1 MPRSVTRTRL
11 LLATLAGALAAGD
24 TSRGVEPAVWIDQR
38 QARPFVCRA
47 NYELGRDPVVLR
59 ELQTLRRDVA
69 EMLGLNLTAEPVEV
83 YLFRD
88 KSSYKSYLQ
97 EKFPS
102 VPLRRALFIKGAGPG
117 MVYAYDS
124 RDFAVDLRHEVTHAV
139 LHTVLPEV
147 PIWLDEGL
155 AEYFEMPRDERASG
169 HPHLS
174 NLQWSFWSGVKPL
187 AELEAKHE
195 LTEMSRRD
203 YRDAWAWVHFLLHGP
218 QPARDELRAYLAD
231 LKAGRTTAPLSD
243 RLALRLAA
251 VDEQLVEHLRA
262 WDE

>member
-1 MPRSVTRTRL
+1 MLHLSLRIGLVAAL
-11 LLATLAGALAAGD
+11 LVVGPGLGRDCRGA
-24 TSRGVEPAVWIDQR
+24 EPAVWVDQR

-47 NYELGRDPVVLR
+47 NYELGRDPVLLR
-59 ELQTLRRDVA
+59 ELQALRIDVA
-69 EMLGLNLTAEPVEV
+69 QMLGLNLSAEPVEV

-139 LHTVLPEV
+139 LHTVFPEV
-147 PIWLDEGL
+147 PLWLDEGL
-155 AEYFEMPRDERASG
+155 AEYFEAPRDERASG
-169 HPHLS
+169 HPHLANVQW
-174 NLQWSFWSGVKPL
+174 NLWLEVKPL
-187 AELEAKHE
+187 AELEAKRE

-231 LKAGRTTAPLSD
+231 LKAGRPTAPLGD
-243 RLALRLAA
+243 RLTLRLAA
-251 VDEQLVEHLRA
+251 VEEQLVAHLRG
-262 WDE
+262 WE